1 VFALGV
7 LSKIRRPIIRS
18 LIEVLD
24 TVGVGTPRR
33 STSSRCAGMQKLR
46 DLESPRLAPL
56 LNQWLALLRHER
68 DVLHSISVSHLAS
81 SGLRQASIR
90 YFPIELKKSAIR
102 LQRLGDPD
110 RSQGR
115 WRCNSD
121 FAVSDGVNQSRR
133 SLPAPTCET
142 SAEELEEVPHRQTS
156 FNRFGRSF
164 RRRRSAAGLTD
175 ENINN
180 K

>member
-121 FAVSDGVNQSRR
+121 FAVSDGVSQSRR

-142 SAEELEEVPHRQTS
+142 SAEGTR
-156 FNRFGRSF
+156 RSCSPTNVLQPIWTVF
-164 RRRRSAAGLTD
+164 RRRRSAGGLMD
-175 ENINN
+175 KNIN
-180 K
+180 KK

>member
-7 LSKIRRPIIRS
+7 LSKIRRPIIRL

-24 TVGVGTPRR
+24 TVRVGTPRR

-142 SAEELEEVPHRQTS
+142 SAEELEEVSHRQTS
-156 FNRFGRSF
+156 FNRFGRS
-164 RRRRSAAGLTD
+164 SEGAAAPED
-175 ENINN
+175 
-180 K
+180 